1 MNNDLFPEIVRK
13 VEPPKA
19 DPCRWPYYLVAYYPR
34 DSAWKNHHEMYE
46 SADCDKVK
54 RAIIRLENNG
64 WTHITVMRLP
74 DSLWS

>member
-19 DPCRWPYYLVAYYPR
+19 DPCLFPFFIVAYWPR
-34 DSAWKNHHEMYE
+34 GGYWSVFKEMYGPV
-46 SADCDKVK
+46 SIDMK